1 MSGPRPNLKASR
13 NLSHSTTS
21 PKIFRTVRSRHTLTS
36 VAIRAR
42 ILLAA
47 ACGAGAIPG
56 LTAAVTPCLLQL
68 KRQLDGVEIPFRLEL
83 YYSFLFLEWSVL
95 LATLCWTVVAVF
107 GFRGLRSPGAPG
119 ADLLTPAKGSP
130 AAYVL
135 TAVLLACLSILAI
148 LLSWFGFLTTA
159 AIVCLYLFGLR
170 RLSAIDQNRAA
181 AGISIAGLVPGLI
194 FLGAQL
200 RNLVV
205 A

>member
-1 MSGPRPNLKASR
+1 MV
-13 NLSHSTTS
+13 
-21 PKIFRTVRSRHTLTS
+21 IM
-36 VAIRAR
+36 RAR
-42 ILLAA
+42 VLLLA
-47 ACGAGAIPG
+47 ACGAGSLPG
-56 LTAAVTPCLLQL
+56 LTAAVTPYLLQF
-68 KRQLDGVEIPFRLEL
+68 KRRLDETEMPYRLEL
-83 YYSFLFLEWSVL
+83 YYSLLLLEWSVM
-95 LATLCWTVVAVF
+95 AAIICWTVVAVF
-107 GFRGLRSPGAPG
+107 GFCGLRSPGALR
-119 ADLLTPAKGSP
+119 ADLLTPAKGS
-130 AAYVL
+130 AVTYVL

-159 AIVCLYLFGLR
+159 AFACLYLFGLR